1 MSESGSRL
9 ASLDLWRSVC
19 IAAMCVYHLIYDLAL
34 FGLIPA
40 GAPDSAACVVLRS
53 LTGAG
58 FILLAGVCCRF
69 SGNNILRGLTVLAAG
84 FLVIA
89 ASILVKN
96 PVQFGILQ
104 LLGLCMMFYGLA
116 GERLERLPKAVLPL
130 ICAVLFF
137 LTLWWTNSVTVDI
150 TWIFSLGFVTEDFY
164 SSDYYPLFPWAFLF
178 LLGTWLG
185 GFLKGKRGKLSL
197 PRALTWP
204 GRHSLIIYLVHQ
216 PVIYGVVYVISRWVV

>member
-116 GERLERLPKAVLPL
+116 GER
-130 ICAVLFF
+130 
-137 LTLWWTNSVTVDI
+137 
-150 TWIFSLGFVTEDFY
+150 
-164 SSDYYPLFPWAFLF
+164 
-178 LLGTWLG
+178 
-185 GFLKGKRGKLSL
+185 
-197 PRALTWP
+197 P
-204 GRHSLIIYLVHQ
+204 GSPNRD
-216 PVIYGVVYVISRWVV
+216 